1 MPYMQGSQN
10 DAASEKMHGL
20 GKLHTRIFLRN
31 LHRTSFFQ
39 SQMQL
44 LLGITTVSFRT
55 KSLHGLIIAQKCVCA
70 WWFWFFLFDVEMTKT

>member
-1 MPYMQGSQN
+1 MMQLQKKCMDLEN
-10 DAASEKMHGL
+10 YKLEFFSE
-20 GKLHTRIFLRN
+20 
-31 LHRTSFFQ
+31 TSIAPLFFQ

-70 WWFWFFLFDVEMTKT
+70 WWSWFFLFDVEMTKT